1 MIFKAVILLFVTIF
15 TVPELRGQQRGD
27 YFKPLPQRTI
37 QTDREALR
45 LMRNG
50 KLDLVLP
57 GSMRDNDVDMWI
69 HVSRGGDPLTQYFG
83 SFSGYLIFSDLGD
96 RIERATFGGSP
107 GAVENIDVEGS
118 WHLRRAFNNY
128 NYNNT
133 DPRQGFT
140 IPEVYNEI
148 TDFVAERDPKRI
160 AVNFSEYLPAADG
173 ISYSSYLKLE
183 RILGPIYSKR
193 IVSAEDVI
201 TDFIVRRTSREVAA
215 QTEVLALARQLGLQ
229 NISKIVPGVTTIKDT
244 GGRLYYSANTRP
256 SEHEKDFP
264 PSVRW
269 INGNPDYVLQPG
281 DFFVGSN
288 LGNDELGNYMGFDID
303 TKIHCYILRE
313 GETKA
318 PDFIQKVFDKAIAG
332 QWIMVEGMKVGM
344 TAGESME
351 AMVKLMEDAG
361 YLYTPF
367 IDSHEHLLDGT
378 RDGDEDY
385 RIVQKALAGKGADVA
400 GFSIDNHAIG
410 NMNEVGP
417 SMGSFRTDHQ
427 HLKIQNNNIFAFEY
441 MVHMNIAER
450 RGYPL
455 CINISNPQIIT
466 NKGVE
471 FIQPL
476 NEEIILIK

>member
-83 SFSGYLIFSDLGD
+83 SFSGYLIFSDLGTESNGL
-96 RIERATFGGSP
+96 RLVVTRCF
-107 GAVENIDVEGS
+107 ENIDVEGS

-229 NISKIVPGVTTIKDT
+229 NISKIVPGVTTIKDI

-256 SEHEKDFP
+256 SEHEKIFHP
-264 PSVRW
+264 
-269 INGNPDYVLQPG
+269 L
-281 DFFVGSN
+281 
-288 LGNDELGNYMGFDID
+288 LGG
-303 TKIHCYILRE
+303 
-313 GETKA
+313 
-318 PDFIQKVFDKAIAG
+318 
-332 QWIMVEGMKVGM
+332 
-344 TAGESME
+344 SME
-351 AMVKLMEDAG
+351 
-361 YLYTPF
+361 TPIMF
-367 IDSHEHLLDGT
+367 FSLEIFLLVV
-378 RDGDEDY
+378 
-385 RIVQKALAGKGADVA
+385 I
-400 GFSIDNHAIG
+400 
-410 NMNEVGP
+410 
-417 SMGSFRTDHQ
+417 
-427 HLKIQNNNIFAFEY
+427 
-441 MVHMNIAER
+441 
-450 RGYPL
+450 
-455 CINISNPQIIT
+455 
-466 NKGVE
+466 
-471 FIQPL
+471 
-476 NEEIILIK
+476 